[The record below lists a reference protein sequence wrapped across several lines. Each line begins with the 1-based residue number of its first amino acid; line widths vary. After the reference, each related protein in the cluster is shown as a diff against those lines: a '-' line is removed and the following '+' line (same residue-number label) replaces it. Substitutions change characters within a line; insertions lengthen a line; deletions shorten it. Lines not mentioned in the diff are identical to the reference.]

1 MFTPINL
8 PPTEHHPFSTGHATE
23 NGDNAKTV
31 GEKINAGFKHV
42 YSVLSGMGASL
53 SDEIE
58 YVAKS
63 EFDLL
68 VHELDEAKAE
78 LANIKMMVQG
88 LGFSGIRPAGAVL
101 GNPVITDPSA
111 VHLTDGAAA
120 VAIGDISVKVSD
132 PPATHGMTG
141 MSWGGLVAGSEPVV
155 TVKEVTE
162 L

>member
-1 MFTPINL
+1 MFTPIIP

-42 YSVLSGMGASL
+42 YDVLAGMGASL

-68 VHELDEAKAE
+68 VHELEEAKAE
-78 LANIKMMVQG
+78 LANLKMMVQG
-88 LGFSGIRPAGAVL
+88 LGFAGARTAVL
-101 GNPVITDPSA
+101 GNPAIIDPSHSMTFTPTGET
-111 VHLTDGAAA
+111 VAAPSKA
-120 VAIGDISVKVSD
+120 Q
-132 PPATHGMTG
+132 TG
-141 MSWGGLVAGSEPVV
+141 LSWDGLVAGGEPVV
-155 TVKEVTE
+155 TVKEADAQ
-162 L
+162 